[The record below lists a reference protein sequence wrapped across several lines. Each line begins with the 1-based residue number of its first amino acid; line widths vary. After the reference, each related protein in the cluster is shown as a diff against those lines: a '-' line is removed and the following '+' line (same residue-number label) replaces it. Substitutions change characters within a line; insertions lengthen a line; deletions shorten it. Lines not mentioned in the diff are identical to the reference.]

1 MEKSGIRRKNSRR
14 HNLYRS
20 MTLPL
25 PRSEVFPFFAEAVHL
40 ERITPPE
47 LRFHI
52 ITPQPILIKA
62 GTLIEYKLG
71 LFGIRFSWLTR
82 IARWSPPDEFV
93 DEQVRGPYTL
103 WIHTH
108 RFTET
113 KGATLIEDHVDYQ
126 FLLSTG
132 ESLPTGRYF
141 QEALVNL
148 LTIGNRSIKTR
159 CGSPISQVG
168 AGCGHRSGPRT
179 GAVATAAAVTRLP
192 RDPWVYGQVPARR

>member
-1 MEKSGIRRKNSRR
+1 VEKSGIRLKKSML
-14 HNLYRS
+14 HNLHRS

-62 GTLIEYKLG
+62 GTLIEYKLC

-113 KGATLIEDHVDYQ
+113 KGATLIEDNVDYQ
-126 FLLSTG
+126 LPFFPMG
-132 ESLPTGRYF
+132 ELAYPAVYF
-141 QEALVNL
+141 QLKRIFFYRQQAIRTIL
-148 LTIGNRSIKTR
+148 LR
-159 CGSPISQVG
+159 
-168 AGCGHRSGPRT
+168 
-179 GAVATAAAVTRLP
+179 
-192 RDPWVYGQVPARR
+192 

>member
-1 MEKSGIRRKNSRR
+1 MI
-14 HNLYRS
+14 
-20 MTLPL
+20 LPL

-62 GTLIEYKLG
+62 GTLIEYKLC

-108 RFTET
+108 RFTEA
-113 KGATLIEDHVDYQ
+113 KGTTRIEDNVDYQ
-126 FLLSTG
+126 LPLFPIG
-132 ESLPTGRYF
+132 ELAYPVVYF
-141 QEALVNL
+141 QLKRIFFYRQRAIRNTL
-148 LTIGNRSIKTR
+148 LR
-159 CGSPISQVG
+159 
-168 AGCGHRSGPRT
+168 
-179 GAVATAAAVTRLP
+179 
-192 RDPWVYGQVPARR
+192 